1 MPETRSPALT
11 DNRRQLALMGG
22 GALLIVLALTAV
34 WYLFIHTPYVPAFTQ
49 LKTDDAALIVDELKK
64 QKTPY
69 ELAESGSTIL
79 VPQDQ
84 VDTVRLAILGG
95 GLPLKGTVGFELFNK
110 SDMGLTEFA
119 QKINYQRALQGELA
133 RTLMTL
139 DNVESARVHITLP
152 EDGVF
157 RDDRRP
163 AKASVTLLPKLGAS
177 IDGQTIV
184 GIQRLVASAVE
195 GLDAIN
201 VVVLDDAG
209 RQLSGDVRIELPGL
223 PEGAGR
229 SPLEQAWAERV
240 RQAVGGAVQDPR
252 MQVHVMLPPG
262 AERAAA
268 APMPQPSASSSQT
281 GAAPP
286 PTPRR
291 AYPLSVTVL
300 LSREPESGLKARVEG
315 LLRAQIGFGEHPA
328 DSFDLVGQPGSSP
341 FEVVQPVA
349 TASGKP
355 RAPAQDPAGFN
366 LDPAFG
372 GAAAIGIALIALAI
386 AAVLLLRRRPARLDA
401 AGREAFAARLR
412 ELIDERAG
420 HGQA

>member
-1 MPETRSPALT
+1 MAETRSPALT

-22 GALLIVLALTAV
+22 GALLIALALTAI

-69 ELAESGSTIL
+69 ELTESGSTIL

-84 VDTVRLAILGG
+84 VDAVRLAILGG

-163 AKASVTLLPKLGAS
+163 AKASVTLMPKLGSA
-177 IDGQTIV
+177 IDGPTIV

-209 RQLSGDVRIELPGL
+209 RQLSGDVRVELPGL

-229 SPLEQAWAERV
+229 SPLEQGWAERV
-240 RQAVGGAVQDPR
+240 RQAIGGAVQDPR
-252 MQVHVMLPPG
+252 LQVHVMLPPG
-262 AERAAA
+262 AERMAAATPSPAAGAKQAA
-268 APMPQPSASSSQT
+268 APA
-281 GAAPP
+281 
-286 PTPRR
+286 PRR
-291 AYPLSVTVL
+291 AYPVAITVL
-300 LSREPESGLKARVEG
+300 LSREPESGLKPRVLG
-315 LLRAQIGFGEHPA
+315 LLQAQLGYGDNPG

-341 FEVVQPVA
+341 FEVAQPVA
-349 TASGKP
+349 TASGKARP
-355 RAPAQDPAGFN
+355 VAQDQVGSG
-366 LDPAFG
+366 LDSAFG
-372 GAAAIGIALIALAI
+372 GAIAAGIAI
-386 AAVLLLRRRPARLDA
+386 AALLLAAVLVLRRRPARLDA
-401 AGREAFAARLR
+401 AEREAFAARLR
-412 ELIDERAG
+412 DLLDERAG

>member
-1 MPETRSPALT
+1 MAETRSPALT

-22 GALLIVLALTAV
+22 GALLIALALTAI

-69 ELAESGSTIL
+69 ELTESGSTIL

-84 VDTVRLAILGG
+84 VDAVRLAILGG

-163 AKASVTLLPKLGAS
+163 AKASVTLMPKLGSA
-177 IDGQTIV
+177 IDGPTIV

-209 RQLSGDVRIELPGL
+209 RQLSGDVRVELPGL

-229 SPLEQAWAERV
+229 SPLEQGWAERV
-240 RQAVGGAVQDPR
+240 RQAIGGAVQDPR
-252 MQVHVMLPPG
+252 LQVHVMLPPG
-262 AERAAA
+262 AERMAAATPSPAAGAKQAA
-268 APMPQPSASSSQT
+268 APA
-281 GAAPP
+281 
-286 PTPRR
+286 PRR
-291 AYPLSVTVL
+291 AYPVAITVL
-300 LSREPESGLKARVEG
+300 LSREPESGLKPRVLG
-315 LLRAQIGFGEHPA
+315 LLQAQLGYGDNPD

-341 FEVVQPVA
+341 FEVAQPVA
-349 TASGKP
+349 TASGKARP
-355 RAPAQDPAGFN
+355 VAQDQVGSG
-366 LDPAFG
+366 LDSAFG
-372 GAAAIGIALIALAI
+372 GAIAAGIAI
-386 AAVLLLRRRPARLDA
+386 AALLLAAVLVLRRRPARLDA
-401 AGREAFAARLR
+401 AEREAFAARLR
-412 ELIDERAG
+412 DLLDERAG

>member
-1 MPETRSPALT
+1 MAETRSLAAT
-11 DNRRQLALMGG
+11 DGRRQLLMLGG
-22 GALLIVLALTAV
+22 GALLIALALTAV

-69 ELAESGSTIL
+69 ELAESGGTIL

-84 VDTVRLAILGG
+84 VDAVRLAILGG

-163 AKASVTLLPKLGAS
+163 AKASVTLMPKLGAS
-177 IDGQTIV
+177 IDSQTII
-184 GIQRLVASAVE
+184 GIQRLIASAVE

-201 VVVLDDAG
+201 VVVLDDGG
-209 RQLSGDVRIELPGL
+209 RQLSGEARIELPGL

-229 SPLEQAWAERV
+229 SPLEQSWAERV
-240 RQAVGGAVQDPR
+240 RQAVAAQVQDAR
-252 MQVHVMLPPG
+252 MQVHVVVPAG
-262 AERAAA
+262 AERIAPTPAPGAAA
-268 APMPQPSASSSQT
+268 
-281 GAAPP
+281 GA
-286 PTPRR
+286 TPRR
-291 AYPLSVTVL
+291 AYPVAITML
-300 LSREPESGLKARVEG
+300 LSREPEAGLKARLYPRLQAQLG
-315 LLRAQIGFGEHPA
+315 LGEHPA
-328 DSFDLVGQPGSSP
+328 DSFDLLGQPGSSP
-341 FEVVQPVA
+341 FEVAQPVA
-349 TASGKP
+349 TASG
-355 RAPAQDPAGFN
+355 RARPVANAESGPGFEFS
-366 LDPAFG
+366 FG
-372 GAAAIGIALIALAI
+372 GAIAIALGLAALVLAL
-386 AAVLLLRRRPARLDA
+386 VLLLRRRRPQLDA

-412 ELIDERAG
+412 DLLDERAG

>member
-1 MPETRSPALT
+1 MAETRSLT
-11 DNRRQLALMGG
+11 AADGRRQMLLLGG
-22 GALLIVLALTAV
+22 GALLLALVITAV
-34 WYLFIHTPYVPAFTQ
+34 WYLFIHTPYVAAFTQ

-84 VDTVRLAILGG
+84 VDAVRLAILGG

-139 DNVESARVHITLP
+139 DNVESARVHVTLP

-163 AKASVTLLPKLGAS
+163 AKASVTLMPKLGTS

-209 RQLSGDVRIELPGL
+209 RQLSGEARIELPGL

-229 SPLEQAWAERV
+229 SPLEQGWANRV
-240 RQAVGGAVQDPR
+240 RQAVAGQVQDPR
-252 MQVHVMLPPG
+252 MQIHVIVPAG
-262 AERAAA
+262 AEQLAA
-268 APMPQPSASSSQT
+268 APSPAP
-281 GAAPP
+281 GATPGAKPAAA
-286 PTPRR
+286 PRR
-291 AYPLSVTVL
+291 AYPVAITML
-300 LSREPESGLKARVEG
+300 LSREPEAGLKARLYP
-315 LLRAQIGFGEHPA
+315 LLQAQLGIGDHPA
-328 DSFDLVGQPGSSP
+328 DSFDLLGQPGSSP
-341 FEVVQPVA
+341 FEVAQPVA
-349 TASGKP
+349 TASG
-355 RAPAQDPAGFN
+355 RARPVANADTGQG
-366 LDPAFG
+366 LDFAFG
-372 GAAAIGIALIALAI
+372 GAIAIGLGLAALAL
-386 AAVLLLRRRPARLDA
+386 ALVLLVRRRKPQLDA

-412 ELIDERAG
+412 DLLDERAG